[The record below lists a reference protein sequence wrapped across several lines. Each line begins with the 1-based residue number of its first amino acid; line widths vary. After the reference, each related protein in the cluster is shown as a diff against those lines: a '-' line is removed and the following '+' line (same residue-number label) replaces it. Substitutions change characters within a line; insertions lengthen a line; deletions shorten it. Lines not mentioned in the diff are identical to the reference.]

1 MTREQK
7 KLIYVIMLVMPL
19 FINWIGGA
27 LYLMEFKPKGT
38 KLVWLILAFIPFVN
52 FVAFI
57 VLLLDSLNVI
67 TLNG

>member
-27 LYLMEFKPKGT
+27 LYLMEFKPKGI